1 MLAKEEALLLSPQ
14 HKKTPKSIKSPK
26 SPSSSREVNSPSD
39 GMLHSEGPEAGD
51 GDDDASVGSHGSH
64 GSFTSVT
71 SETSYSTGTGTGTAM
86 GSLVDRSQTGTAYD
100 FDTLAEEGE
109 EATMAEMESSAGG
122 SSLPGEVKL
131 LVPMPYLKK
140 EVLHRK
146 LQAEIQMEKE
156 EEAKRAAKAAKT
168 KDNPLSKES
177 RKAKKDALKRRK
189 RGTRGSGRS
198 PKNKN

>member
-1 MLAKEEALLLSPQ
+1 M
-14 HKKTPKSIKSPK
+14 
-26 SPSSSREVNSPSD
+26 
-39 GMLHSEGPEAGD
+39 G
-51 GDDDASVGSHGSH
+51 
-64 GSFTSVT
+64 
-71 SETSYSTGTGTGTAM
+71 TGTGTGTAM

-156 EEAKRAAKAAKT
+156 EEARSEEEEARSNVTGSPSSKVPDRYHVIC
-168 KDNPLSKES
+168 PLPSS
-177 RKAKKDALKRRK
+177 
-189 RGTRGSGRS
+189 S
-198 PKNKN
+198 